1 MNGSP
6 GKGYISDLSPGPQL
20 PPGFNLRDW
29 RHALRSAIFDNL
41 EERVVR
47 DALRDSQLAC
57 FRRGQPLFSSG
68 NRPQDF
74 TLVLQGRI
82 KLFYIDRN
90 GDERGQRFVGPGEL
104 LCPLCDPDA
113 AETTCCLA
121 EAAETLQVVLMPAD
135 SFLHAVQ
142 THAALAQ
149 NLINQLALS
158 LERAG
163 QKAGLCKARSAQV
176 LVASYLL
183 VRLEQKSW
191 CDLRP
196 IGLTAQE
203 IGVARETLSRTLT
216 FFRKKGV
223 IDYQQGHVSALNLAS
238 LRELATE
245 L

>member
-1 MNGSP
+1 MNGLPENFQALNS
-6 GKGYISDLSPGPQL
+6 LPGPWL
-20 PPGFNLRDW
+20 PAGFNLRDW

-41 EERVVR
+41 EEQVVR
-47 DALRDSQLAC
+47 DALRNGRLAC
-57 FRRGQPLFSSG
+57 LRKGQPFFSSG

-74 TLVLQGRI
+74 TLVLEGRI

-104 LCPLCDPDA
+104 LCPLCNSDGTDTA
-113 AETTCCLA
+113 CCLA
-121 EAAETLQVVLMPAD
+121 EAAETLRLVLMPAD
-135 SFLHAVQ
+135 TFLHAVQ
-142 THAALAQ
+142 THAPLAQ

-163 QKAGLCKARSAQV
+163 QKAGLCKARSAQA

-183 VRLEQKSW
+183 NRLEQEPW

-203 IGVARETLSRTLT
+203 IGIARETLSRTLT
-216 FFRKKGV
+216 FFRKQRV
-223 IDYQQGHVSALNLAS
+223 IDYQQGRVSVRDLDS
-238 LRELATE
+238 LREMAAE